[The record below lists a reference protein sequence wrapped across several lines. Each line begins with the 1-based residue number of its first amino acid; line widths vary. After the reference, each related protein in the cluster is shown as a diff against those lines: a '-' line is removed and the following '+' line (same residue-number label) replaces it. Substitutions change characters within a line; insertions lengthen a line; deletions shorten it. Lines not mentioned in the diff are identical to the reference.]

1 MHNKYAAAGLKILTV
16 TLDESPAE
24 VRDRLQ
30 KFLRDKL
37 RAPFE
42 TVQLDVKNSDKSLV
56 EKLIPEGVPVIFVFD
71 RDNRTVHKLDKSDDE
86 DKYATAEK
94 AIAELLKK

>member
-56 EKLIPEGVPVIFVFD
+56 
-71 RDNRTVHKLDKSDDE
+71 
-86 DKYATAEK
+86 
-94 AIAELLKK
+94 